1 MSDRASDIRFLCP
14 VKTCCRA
21 LKSKTTWTRH
31 LRSIHPF
38 VKVEFQDA
46 TIVTASCI
54 PVFPTQNNR
63 HLSRI
68 QVSPPTSPA
77 DGRGSEYA
85 NNDFEMEDLD
95 PPLPVADVTEEYLST
110 SNWPLLSCDNGLP
123 NFEGSTSSPPPQS
136 YPFDPESD
144 IEYHPHINGR
154 SPPHKLHFILI
165 FESQ

>member
-1 MSDRASDIRFLCP
+1 MSNRQSDIRFLCP

-21 LKSKTTWTRH
+21 LKSKAAWTSH
-31 LRSIHPF
+31 LRSIHPL
-38 VKVEFQDA
+38 VKVELQDA
-46 TIVTASCI
+46 TIVPASCI

-63 HLSRI
+63 HRI

-95 PPLPVADVTEEYLST
+95 PPLADVMEEYLSM

-144 IEYHPHINGR
+144 IEYHPHINGK
-154 SPPHKLHFILI
+154 SPPRKLHFLLI